1 MPIRS
6 YQGKEGLASGAT
18 FKPHRGEI
26 FVDLDTLSFRIS
38 DGVTPGGIAVASQ
51 GGGSGASSFQ
61 QLTGQ
66 ISEVQIPSGLITN
79 SMLRTDSVATA
90 TWLLSANGLGG
101 FSWSSPTSGGGGGSV
116 SNVGR
121 TGDYNDLTHI
131 PPFKVVSTS
140 GSFYDLLDYPT
151 VVSVFRN
158 DVGYL
163 TSATLSAFV
172 TTATLNTAVTDAVGN
187 LVGSSGTTFA
197 VIQQLSS
204 LLSTSTS
211 TLSLITGQIAN
222 KLDIS
227 TATTYTTQ
235 QKAIGRN
242 NLGLATVAASGSYND
257 LADKPATFTIAPATT
272 STIGGVVVGSG
283 LSVDNTG
290 RLGLAT
296 STTIIAISSPVTLKG
311 QVGQLAGTL
320 QADQNYMYIA
330 RSAFSPAPFVTANAS
345 STSTNVIP
353 AFSSVLANQ
362 INQLQGSYQSGA
374 WNIWN
379 QSYSQLYSVTSV
391 NAIGGTAYFTLDNTL
406 TYGSGD
412 TFYIQQTDTIG
423 RFGIM
428 DSYGVSQQGVTGAP
442 AISVPGT
449 IDMPLG
455 QAYGTTSTMMTVD
468 CTGITYGEMTVSFT
482 DPNNTEYYKGTLE
495 VFVYPDNTY
504 IIHPNITGNKTDRIT
519 LGFSSGNSA
528 PYSNA
533 GVIKIPVYNGD
544 KNISNDT
551 TASRAGVTNIKYSWL
566 VRTNI

>member
-66 ISEVQIPSGLITN
+66 ISEIQIPSGLITN
-79 SMLRTDSVATA
+79 TMLRTDSVATA

-101 FSWSSPTSGGGGGSV
+101 FSWSSPTAGGGGGSV

-151 VVSVFRN
+151 VVSAFRN
-158 DVGYL
+158 DVNYL
-163 TSATLSAFV
+163 TSATLSMFV
-172 TTATLNTAVTDAVGN
+172 TTATLNSTVNNAVAN

-211 TLSLITGQIAN
+211 TLSLITGQIGN
-222 KLDIS
+222 KLDMS
-227 TATTYTTQ
+227 TATVYTTQ
-235 QKAIGRN
+235 QKAIGVS
-242 NLGLATVAASGSYND
+242 NLGLAAVAVSGSYND
-257 LADKPATFTIAPATT
+257 LSNKPATFTVQPATT
-272 STIGGVVVGSG
+272 STVGGIIVGNG
-283 LSVDNTG
+283 LRVDNTG
-290 RLGLAT
+290 RLELAT

-311 QVGQLAGTL
+311 QVNQLPGTL
-320 QADQNYMYIA
+320 QADQNFVYIA
-330 RSAFSPAPFVTANAS
+330 RSSFTPAGFVTANAS

-362 INQLQGSYQSGA
+362 INQLQGSYQSGS
-374 WNIWN
+374 WVIWN
-379 QSYSQLYSVTSV
+379 QSYTQLYNVTDVS
-391 NAIGGTAYFTLDNTL
+391 AIGGTAYFTLDNTL
-406 TYGSGD
+406 IYGSGD
-412 TFYIQQTDTIG
+412 TFYIGQNDTIG
-423 RFGIM
+423 RIGIM
-428 DSYGVSQQGVTGAP
+428 DSYGSSQQAIAGAP
-442 AISVPGT
+442 SVTVSGS
-449 IDMPLG
+449 INMPLG
-455 QAYGTTSTMMTVD
+455 QPYGTTSTMMTLD
-468 CTGITYGEMTVSFT
+468 CSGITYGELAVSFT

-519 LGFSSGNSA
+519 IGFSSRTTA

-544 KNISNDT
+544 VNISNNT

-566 VRTNI
+566 MRTNI

>member
-1 MPIRS
+1 MPVRS

-79 SMLRTDSVATA
+79 TMLRTDSVATA

-172 TTATLNTAVTDAVGN
+172 TTATLNTAVTNAVGN

-320 QADQNYMYIA
+320 QADQNYMYIS
-330 RSAFSPAPFVTANAS
+330 RSSFSPTPFVTANAS

-423 RFGIM
+423 RIGIM

-442 AISVPGT
+442 VISVPGT

-533 GVIKIPVYNGD
+533 GVIKIPVYNGN

>member
-6 YQGKEGLASGAT
+6 YQGKEGLAPGAT

-38 DGVTPGGIAVASQ
+38 DGVTPGGIAVAGT
-51 GGGSGASSFQ
+51 GGGGASSFQ

-66 ISEVQIPSGLITN
+66 ISEIQIPSGLITN
-79 SMLRTDSVATA
+79 AMLRTDSVATA
-90 TWLLSANGLGG
+90 TWLLSANAMGG
-101 FSWSSPTSGGGGGSV
+101 FSWTSPTAGGGGGTV

-121 TGDYNDLTHI
+121 TGDYNDLTHL

-151 VVSVFRN
+151 VVSAFRN
-158 DVGYL
+158 DVNYL
-163 TSATLSAFV
+163 TSATLSMFV
-172 TTATLNTAVTDAVGN
+172 TTSTLNTSVNAAVAN

-197 VIQQLSS
+197 VIQQLSA

-227 TATTYTTQ
+227 TATTYTTG
-235 QKAIGRN
+235 QKAIGRT

-257 LADKPATFTIAPATT
+257 LVDKPATFTIAPATT
-272 STIGGVVVGSG
+272 STIGGVVVGVG

-290 RLGLAT
+290 RLGLST
-296 STTIIAISSPVTLKG
+296 STTIIAISSPTTLKG
-311 QVGQLAGTL
+311 QVNQLPGTL

-330 RSAFSPAPFVTANAS
+330 RSTFAPTPFVTANAS

-353 AFSSVLANQ
+353 TFSSALANQ
-362 INQLQGSYQSGA
+362 INQLQGSYQSGQ
-374 WNIWN
+374 WHIWN
-379 QSYSQLYSVTSV
+379 SSFTQDYNVTGV
-391 NAIGGTAYFTLDNTL
+391 NAIGGTAYFTIDSTL
-406 TYGSGD
+406 IYGSGD
-412 TFYIQQTDTIG
+412 SFYIQQTDTIG

-428 DSYGVSQQGVTGAP
+428 DSYGVSQQGIGGSP
-442 AISVPGT
+442 AISVAGS
-449 IDMPLG
+449 IDMPQG
-455 QAYGTTSTMMTVD
+455 QVYGTTSTLMTVD
-468 CTGITYGEMTVSFT
+468 CTGITYGEMTISFT

-495 VFVYPDNTY
+495 VFVYPDLTY

-528 PYSNA
+528 PYTSA

-551 TASRAGVTNIKYSWL
+551 TASRAGATNIKYSWL